1 MRLAAPFVPSTPLC
15 SRASRSWLI
24 LSMAVATL
32 TSSTA
37 RAGDPIL
44 DALVDELEATQE
56 AWEAEEDAPYHLTYR
71 VSDANRWTI
80 EARYGALA
88 QTEERRRAILDV
100 DVRVGSM
107 ALDSTHPVRDGDRF
121 SRNFRQSFDLP
132 VMGDDSLTPDAIRT
146 TIWEASAK
154 EIRDAQ
160 ELWNKLETL
169 QAVKVAEQH
178 DAPDF
183 SEAAAVVDE
192 GDRAELT
199 VDRGAWEER
208 LVALSDTLDD
218 HPDVHWSEAGLRA
231 VAETQYVVN
240 TEGTRIRQ
248 PRTWLRVSIQT
259 RTRAED
265 GMDLRLY
272 RWKDVRDPGSLPT
285 QVELETWAEDLVDH
299 TVALRDAPLGA
310 PYDGPI
316 LLRGPAAGVF
326 VHEVI
331 GHRVEGHRQKDDD
344 EGQTFRDRVGD
355 TLLPTSISI
364 VDDPTIDT
372 WAGEHLNGHYAYDQE
387 GHPAQR
393 ATIVDNGVFAGFLMS
408 RSPIDVE
415 GFEQS
420 NGHGRAQAGRQPVA
434 RMANTIVTTT
444 DPVPFEKLRQQ
455 LVAEVRASGREFG
468 LVIDELAGGFTLT
481 GRMMPNSFNIRALY
495 GWKVYADG
503 RPDELVRGIDL
514 VGTPLVALSSV
525 VAAGDDPGVFNGFC
539 GAESGSVPNA
549 AVSPSLLIRQ
559 LETQKKETGSDRPPL
574 LTKPGGPGSGS

>member
-1 MRLAAPFVPSTPLC
+1 MLTNPHPEAPLRLAALSVSLLAL
-15 SRASRSWLI
+15 ASAPAL
-24 LSMAVATL
+24 AA
-32 TSSTA
+32 
-37 RAGDPIL
+37 DPIL
-44 DALVDELEATQE
+44 DALVDELNATQD
-56 AWEAEEDAPYHLTYR
+56 AWSAEEDAPYHVTYR
-71 VSDANRWTI
+71 VSDSDTWSI

-88 QTEERRRAILDV
+88 STDERRRAVLDV

-107 ALDSTHPVRDGDRF
+107 ALDSTHPVRDDDRL

-132 VMGDDSLTPDAIRT
+132 VIGDDTRVPDAIRT

-160 ELWNKLETL
+160 EVWNKLQTL

-178 DAPDF
+178 EAPDF
-183 SEAAAVVDE
+183 SAAEPVVDE
-192 GDRAELT
+192 AQRAVLR
-199 VDRGAWEER
+199 VDRSAWEDR
-208 LVALSDTLDD
+208 LVAVSSLLDS

-272 RWKDVRDPGSLPT
+272 RWKDVRDPEALPSEE
-285 QVELETWAEDLVDH
+285 ELEDWAQDLVAH
-299 TVALRDAPLGA
+299 TVALREAPLGA

-331 GHRVEGHRQKDDD
+331 GHRVEGHRQKDED
-344 EGQTFRDRVGD
+344 EGQTFRDRIGD
-355 TLLPTSISI
+355 TLLPETISI
-364 VDDPTIDT
+364 VDDPTIAT
-372 WAGEHLNGHYAYDQE
+372 WADEHLNGHYAYDQE

-393 ATIVDNGVFAGFLMS
+393 AVIVDKGVFAGFLMS

-415 GFEQS
+415 GFERS
-420 NGHGRAQAGRQPVA
+420 NGHGRAQAGRRPVA

-444 DPVPFEKLRQQ
+444 DPVPFEALRKQ
-455 LVAEVRASGREFG
+455 LVQEVKASGRDFG
-468 LVIDELAGGFTLT
+468 LIIDELAGGFTLT

-495 GWKVYADG
+495 GWKVFADG

-559 LETQKKETGSDRPPL
+559 LETQKKETGTDRPPL
-574 LTKPGGPGSGS
+574 LAKPGGDGSGT